1 MQPGS
6 VHFEDSSRFHDR
18 GLLLAFRK
26 SDGALAV
33 NVNAGKFFAIAVKDG
48 HLPVTVFPAAVAVES
63 AGFFGF
69 CLFH

>member
-6 VHFEDSSRFHDR
+6 VDFEDSSRLHDR
-18 GLLLAFRK
+18 GLLLAFRE

-33 NVNAGKFFAIAVKDG
+33 NVNAGEFFAVAVIDG